1 MELTCRTT
9 YDRRALATLSRAL
22 RKTVRRTRA
31 RLLRVWCGALLA
43 LSLLAAW
50 GAWGQWGSVALDGAV
65 AGLMLAVL
73 LGEDAINAFF
83 ASRSALPGMEV
94 CTVRFLEE
102 HYETQIAGAV
112 TRWQYGKILRLA
124 ENDRCLVLILGK
136 NHGQL
141 CDKEGLTG
149 GTPEEL
155 RALLEEKTGLTV
167 QRFR

>member
-9 YDRRALATLSRAL
+9 YDRRALAALSRAL
-22 RKTVRRTRA
+22 RRTMRRRRS
-31 RLLRVWCGALLA
+31 RLLRLWCGALLA

-50 GAWGQWGSVALDGAV
+50 GAWGEWGSVALDGAV

-73 LGEDAINAFF
+73 LGEDRINAFF
-83 ASRSALPGMEV
+83 AGRSALPGMEES
-94 CTVRFLEE
+94 TTRFSEAY
-102 HYETQIAGAV
+102 YESGIAGAV
-112 TRWQYGKILRLA
+112 TRWQYGKILHLA
-124 ENDRCLVLILGK
+124 ENGRYLVLILGK

>member
-1 MELTCRTT
+1 M
-9 YDRRALATLSRAL
+9 
-22 RKTVRRTRA
+22 
-31 RLLRVWCGALLA
+31 
-43 LSLLAAW
+43 
-50 GAWGQWGSVALDGAV
+50 ALDGAV

-155 RALLEEKTGLTV
+155 RALLEEKTGLTA
-167 QRFR
+167 QWFR